1 MLNDF
6 RLKVFYT
13 CAIKGNFTRA
23 AKELGIT
30 QPAVSSHIAEIEND
44 IHDLLFI
51 RKRGE
56 VILTPKGKI
65 LFDYAEKILHLY
77 AAAYRELV
85 PTLTEKRKNL
95 KIAAPGLIAQKI
107 LPQLVEF
114 YSKGNP
120 SANIVIIEKEDAEME
135 ELLNDEEIDLAF
147 TFSPAG
153 VRESKL
159 FARFTVNGSINPM
172 VSVYCV
178 YDSENKKKELI
189 EKFILS
195 CQTFR

>member
-65 LFDYAEKILHLY
+65 LFDSAEKILHLY

-107 LPQLVEF
+107 RPQLVEF

-135 ELLNDEEIDLAF
+135 ELLNDDEIDLAF

-153 VRESKL
+153 TRESKL
-159 FARFTVNGSINPM
+159 FAKFMVNGSIDPM

-178 YDSENKKKELI
+178 YDRENKKKEMI